1 MILPC
6 QALIDNDPL
15 LYIDVSEA
23 LRRDIGEVVYAD
35 ETACLI
41 GFPHKGYPATEFTTL
56 CGDLDAAKRV
66 FSKLPWSKNILFGVH
81 EDFCLPYLQET
92 YHVKPF
98 LGESF
103 YQVAY
108 LGTSPVPIPD
118 SPFPVS
124 PLTPA
129 HLEQVAAIH
138 KGEDKAYLLDRLETG
153 VMLGAFDGDTLA
165 GFIGVHGEGS
175 MGLLQVRPDYR
186 RRGVGKLLEA
196 HQINRSLALGQT
208 PYGSVLTDNAPS
220 LALQRSLGM
229 TLSANTFHWLSND

>member
-1 MILPC
+1 MLPC
-6 QALIDNDPL
+6 QALIDRDPL
-15 LYIDVSEA
+15 LYIDVTEA
-23 LRRDIGEVVYAD
+23 LRRDIGKVLYAD

-41 GFPHKGYPATEFTTL
+41 CFPHGVYPATEFTTL

-66 FSKLPWSKNILFGVH
+66 FSKLPWSENILFGAH

-108 LGTSPVPIPD
+108 LGTDPIAVPE
-118 SPFPVS
+118 SPFPVV

-138 KGEDKAYLLDRLETG
+138 KDEEASYLLDRLESG
-153 VMLGAFDGDTLA
+153 VMLGAFDGDTLV
-165 GFIGVHGEGS
+165 GFVGIHGEGS
-175 MGLLQVRPDYR
+175 VGLLQVRPDYR
-186 RRGVGKLLEA
+186 RHGIGKLLEA
-196 HQINRSLALGQT
+196 HMVNRSLALGQT
-208 PYGSVLTDNAPS
+208 PYGSVLTDNEAS

-229 TLSANTFHWLSND
+229 TISVNTFHWLCNH